1 MFSCWCK
8 AGNNTFNEKTVLID
22 NKLLKIYNDF
32 EMENLEA
39 IIDFDLLDCQVKL
52 LNNYQF

>member
-8 AGNNTFNEKTVLID
+8 AGKNTFNERTVLID
-22 NKLLKIYNDF
+22 NKLLKIYSDF

-39 IIDFDLLDCQVKL
+39 IIDFDLLDCQVKP

>member
-8 AGNNTFNEKTVLID
+8 AGNNTFNERTVLID
-22 NKLLKIYNDF
+22 NKLLKIYSDF

-39 IIDFDLLDCQVKL
+39 IIDFDLLDCQVKPL
-52 LNNYQF
+52 KNYQF

>member
-8 AGNNTFNEKTVLID
+8 AGNNTFNERTVLID
-22 NKLLKIYNDF
+22 NKLLKIYSDF

-39 IIDFDLLDCQVKL
+39 IIDFDLLDCQVKP
-52 LNNYQF
+52 LNNFQF

>member
-39 IIDFDLLDCQVKL
+39 IIDFDLLDCQVKP